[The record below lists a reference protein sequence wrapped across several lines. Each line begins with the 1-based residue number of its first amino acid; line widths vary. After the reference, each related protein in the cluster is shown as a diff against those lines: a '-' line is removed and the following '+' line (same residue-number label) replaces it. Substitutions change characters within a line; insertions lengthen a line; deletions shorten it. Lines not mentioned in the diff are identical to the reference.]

1 MSKAS
6 MTDDVVLAALRKV
19 AVAVTHPRPRA
30 PPGGPIAAVLIYVCT
45 CVYTYIYIYTYRER
59 ERERERYSVC
69 VEYKHIHIYIYIY
82 IHELPGEAPSPRCA
96 RRAVASAGIGPPLF
110 RGAGRQRVRPLP
122 RRGGP
127 RLGPKCSGIHI
138 HIYIYIYIYMMHQ
151 DSPPAKY
158 MHQDSPPGMQ
168 GRQPGKP

>member
-45 CVYTYIYIYTYRER
+45 CVYTYIYIYIYAYRER

-82 IHELPGEAPSPRCA
+82 IYTSSPA
-96 RRAVASAGIGPPLF
+96 RPHR
-110 RGAGRQRVRPLP
+110 RGA
-122 RRGGP
+122 RGGP
-127 RLGPKCSGIHI
+127 WRPPASGRPSSAARAARESDRCPAEVGHVSGPNAVVY
-138 HIYIYIYIYMMHQ
+138 IYIYIYIYIY
-151 DSPPAKY
+151 DA
-158 MHQDSPPGMQ
+158 PGL
-168 GRQPGKP
+168 PTS